1 MTNAIILAAGMGT
14 RLGQY
19 TKDLPKC
26 MLSFLDKPIIQRQI
40 ETLKKVGIDDITVV
54 KGYKGEKITY
64 NVKFR
69 ENSLYTSTNMAESLN
84 CARDKLKDT
93 LVCYGDIIYETRL
106 VEKLLDSKGEINV
119 LVDDD
124 WIPYWQSRLD
134 NWREDTESLKYDSL
148 DRLFEIGTP
157 KCEPVDC
164 QSRYIGLIKF
174 TEKGSQKFLELYD
187 INKSKYWENSEKW
200 RKSKNFRNAYM
211 TCMLQE
217 AIDNKVDVRVA
228 HTKQGWMEFDTI
240 EDYEK
245 ATMWAKEG
253 TLERFIKL

>member
-14 RLGQY
+14 RLGKY

-26 MLSFLDKPIIQRQI
+26 MLNFLEKPLLERQI
-40 ETLKKVGIDDITVV
+40 ETLRISGIDDITVV
-54 KGYKGEKITY
+54 KGYQGEVIKA
-64 NVKFR
+64 NVEFR
-69 ENSLYTSTNMAESLN
+69 ENSLYSSTNMAESLS
-84 CARDKLKDT
+84 CARDKFGDT
-93 LVCYGDIIYETRL
+93 IICYGDIIYESRL
-106 VEKLLDSKGEINV
+106 VQSLLESKGDVGV

-124 WIPYWQSRLD
+124 WIPYWQARLD
-134 NWREDTESLKYDSL
+134 NWREDAESLKYDSL
-148 DRLFEIGTP
+148 DRLIEIGTP
-157 KCEPVDC
+157 KCEPEDC

-174 TEKGSQKFLELYD
+174 TEKSAQKFLELYD
-187 INKSKYWENSEKW
+187 INKSKYWENQENW

-217 AIDNKVDVRVA
+217 LVDSKVDVRVV

-245 ATMWAKEG
+245 ATNWAKEG